1 VKRRLAL
8 DELPLIDVVRN
19 SVDDVHRFER
29 WPPVVGPERHA
40 DPVECV
46 VTGEEI
52 VVERQRKPDL
62 QVPGAGNCSALARLL
77 DSLLA
82 AGFDLV

>member
-29 WPPVVGPERHA
+29 WPPVVGLERHA

-62 QVPGAGNCSALARLL
+62 QVPGAGNCFVLA
-77 DSLLA
+77 
-82 AGFDLV
+82 